1 MIDKESTHWAQL
13 GAGVRLRQYQKR
25 AVDQLLAALGQPG
38 SRICLVAPPGAGKT
52 HCALHVA
59 VDLECPLEVRVPTT
73 ALVLQWQ
80 DRVASVIVAL
90 EPGADPP
97 VNVTTYAADAGLPE
111 GALVVLDEAH
121 HLGGAWG
128 QRLLDQLGPTH
139 RVLGLTGTPPQGSS
153 GWERFVEVV
162 GSRPVEIQAPPL
174 VRDGHLCPF
183 VDLVWPVIADMDDV
197 PELTAADGILAAA
210 ERTLE
215 PELLPWIDRRL
226 EEDLWELTEERFV
239 HNKGLLV
246 ALCRARQARGR
257 SLPADLPI
265 DGELSRPLT
274 LNDRVQLLWAFDR
287 ERPVVRQAVR
297 GAGFRAAGRG
307 LVLKDDVAFRSLAT
321 SGCRVRG
328 LVQLL
333 AIEARAR
340 SEYLRALVLTD
351 RDVEGSRLSA
361 RQVLHALVNDPVTDE
376 LDPILVTGKA
386 FWVDDDLW
394 PRVQPLVPG
403 LPSRRSGDHNEVD
416 ISGWPTSQRVAFA
429 TRLLTDGITRCL
441 VGTRHLL
448 GEGWDC
454 PVVNCV
460 VDLTGIAAPVTVNQV
475 RGRALR
481 QDPGDPGKVASLWE
495 VVPLI
500 PGVQGGDR
508 MLKRLALRHEHTLG
522 IDDQGRI
529 RAGLDRIDPILEED
543 VVRVAEQTGLIR
555 QHMIERVEHMDQ
567 VIPRWSVGKEYVDRH
582 SWRFQAPP
590 SPPAARVVRVAR
602 PPQRPL
608 PPGRLALVSRR
619 RRRGRAAFA
628 TAAGGL
634 TASVLAGGIGSAAAV
649 GLVGSLPIAAA
660 IGAAITI
667 PLATTTVLATGWLTY
682 RRWADRDIVG
692 GAILA
697 LDAALRETG
706 QINGTLRQQGEHRWL
721 DGEPEQSRRFAEAA
735 AELLGPV
742 RYPRYVLLEGSLR
755 VWPVP
760 ATLGGDRTTADCFA
774 RAWSQQVGSCQV
786 IFARQG
792 KGRELLVQAWRAGGQ
807 QPVQIMEI
815 WE

>member
-328 LVQLL
+328 L
-333 AIEARAR
+333 
-340 SEYLRALVLTD
+340 
-351 RDVEGSRLSA
+351 
-361 RQVLHALVNDPVTDE
+361 
-376 LDPILVTGKA
+376 
-386 FWVDDDLW
+386 
-394 PRVQPLVPG
+394 VQPLVPG